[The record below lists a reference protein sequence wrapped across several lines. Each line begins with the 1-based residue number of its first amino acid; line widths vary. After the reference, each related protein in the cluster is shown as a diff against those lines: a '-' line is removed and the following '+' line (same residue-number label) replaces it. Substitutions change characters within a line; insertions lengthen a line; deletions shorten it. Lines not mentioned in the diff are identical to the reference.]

1 MEPNELIS
9 FQIISAVGTA
19 RSYYIEA
26 IQVAKTGDFKGAS
39 QLILEGDEFFLE
51 GHQAHFDL
59 IQKEAEGDAVVMNL
73 LIDPCGR
80 SADEC

>member
-26 IQVAKTGDFKGAS
+26 IQVAKTGDF
-39 QLILEGDEFFLE
+39 
-51 GHQAHFDL
+51 
-59 IQKEAEGDAVVMNL
+59 EA
-73 LIDPCGR
+73 CQ
-80 SADEC
+80 SADGGGR